1 MTESYRPATRRMR
14 NMQDKRM
21 RIFTAAAE
29 LFAEHGFDGVTTQQ
43 VSDRADVGTGT
54 LFRYAANKGE
64 LLLMVYNEEFGRAI
78 HSGRDRAAQLGDRSG
93 GVLAII
99 DPVLVVGRRNAPNTA
114 AYQRELL
121 FGPAEAPYRAVGL
134 ALVRDLEESVADVLL
149 GAGTGADQR
158 DREHRAVAARRAARS
173 VFAVLHHTLVQPSAG
188 IAPEHDPDAE
198 ARAQVAQIVLGYL
211 ATVAE
216 TPSS

>member
-1 MTESYRPATRRMR
+1 MHENDRPATRRVR
-14 NMQDKRM
+14 NMLDKRT
-21 RIFTAAAE
+21 RISTAAAD
-29 LFAEHGFDGVTTQQ
+29 LFAERGFDAVTTQEI
-43 VSDRADVGTGT
+43 SDRADVGTGT

-78 HSGRDRAAQLGDRSG
+78 HTGRDAATLIDDRTDA
-93 GVLAII
+93 VIAAI
-99 DPVLVVGRRNAPNTA
+99 DPVLLAGRQNAPNTV

-121 FGPAEAPYRAVGL
+121 FGSPDAPYRAVGL
-134 ALVRDLEESVADVLL
+134 ALVRDLEAAVADLL
-149 GAGTGADQR
+149 IGNAAHT
-158 DREHRAVAARRAARS
+158 EHRTNAARRAARS

-211 ATVAE
+211 ATE
-216 TPSS
+216 HLTPSS